1 MVIRAGFFYKGF
13 ASLLFL
19 VIAVSGYSQQ
29 DSIATR
35 HQELLA
41 RLNGTTNDSLQS
53 VFYTEL
59 GRISFS
65 QKDYQAAIGY
75 FKQALPYPEKKRDQ
89 EVIARNHYNIA
100 RCYAAQRAREDAIAS
115 LEKAKTY
122 ASKGGM
128 ILPRIYE
135 EMISIENDAGNIPK
149 VLEYAQKLLSLA
161 QARSDHRLEGRAYNF
176 MGYGYHVYGNIE
188 QAGKSYANALK
199 NYVLAGDTSM
209 IASLQI
215 NMGEYYLGMNN
226 PDSASWYL
234 NQALKTY
241 TAINN
246 KTRMALIYER
256 LGNIYLLQKDFEGLF
271 SLSGKSMALAREMD
285 DKKLLSFYG
294 FQSEAYKLAKLLR
307 GTDSFN
313 VAQASIAQKKELEE
327 IIRNMITNLKLY
339 RQQEVSYQEISKMYQ
354 NLTNA
359 QVLNRDFEGAL
370 ESYSLYSAYE
380 DSFASA
386 ENVKQFATVDARYA
400 FERSRDSLQ
409 LAEEQKRLLLQKE
422 IALNTLKFE
431 YEKKRALAKTE
442 EERKRLLLE
451 EQFKR
456 EAIEKD
462 YIRNRDLNEAR
473 YSQSI
478 ALARAE
484 KDKQAILSQAEIRRL
499 NYIRNLSLAGA
510 GILLLFASGAIW
522 AYAQKRKDNRK
533 IALEK
538 ERSDELLLNILPAEV
553 AEELKAEGRSE
564 ARRYNETTVLFT
576 DFVNFTAISE
586 QFEPEELLHE
596 LNICFTAFDK
606 ILEQYGLEKIK
617 TIGDAYLAVSGLPK
631 PDSRHA
637 AQAARAALD
646 ILTFIKERKKEHA
659 SGFDIRIGINSGP
672 LIAGIVGVK
681 KFAYDIWGDTV
692 NTASRMES
700 SGIPGKINIS
710 QSTFELIHNEFTCVH
725 RGKINAKNKGDIDMY
740 FVDKIIN

>member
-1 MVIRAGFFYKGF
+1 MKIRDSFFYKGLV
-13 ASLLFL
+13 SLLFL
-19 VIAVSGYSQQ
+19 AIAVSGYSQQ
-29 DSIATR
+29 DSIANR
-35 HQELLA
+35 HQELLT
-41 RLNGTTNDSLQS
+41 RLGSTTNDSLQS
-53 VFYTEL
+53 FLNTEL
-59 GRISFS
+59 GRTSFI
-65 QKDYQAAIGY
+65 QKEYHAAIGY
-75 FKQALPYPEKKRDQ
+75 FKQALSYLEKRRDQ
-89 EVIARNHYNIA
+89 EAVARIHLNIA
-100 RCYAAQRAREDAIAS
+100 RCHAAQRAREDAIAS
-115 LEKAKTY
+115 LEKARVY
-122 ASKGGM
+122 ASKDGV

-135 EMISIENDAGNIPK
+135 EMISVENDAGNIPK
-149 VLEYAQKLLSLA
+149 VLEYAQQLLSLA
-161 QARSDHRLEGRAYNF
+161 RTRSDYRLEGRAYNF

-199 NYVLAGDTSM
+199 NYVLAGDTAM
-209 IASLQI
+209 ITSLQI

-241 TAINN
+241 TAANN

-256 LGNIYLLQKDFEGLF
+256 LGGIYLMQKDFEGLF
-271 SLSGKSMALAREMD
+271 NLSKKSISLAREID

-294 FQSEAYKLAKLLR
+294 FQSEAYKLAKLL
-307 GTDSFN
+307 GTTDSFN
-313 VAQASIAQKKELEE
+313 IAQASTEQKKELDE
-327 IIRNMITNLKLY
+327 IIRNMTTNLKLY
-339 RQQEVSYQEISKMYQ
+339 QQQAVSYQEISKMYQ

-370 ESYSLYSAYE
+370 ESYALYSTYK

-462 YIRNRDLNEAR
+462 YIRTRDLNEAR

-478 ALARAE
+478 ALAKAE
-484 KDKQAILSQAEIRRL
+484 KDKQAILSQAEIRQL
-499 NYIRNLSLAGA
+499 NYVRNISLAGA
-510 GILLLFASGAIW
+510 SILLLFASGAIW
-522 AYAQKRKDNRK
+522 AYVQKRKDNRK

-586 QFEPEELLHE
+586 QSEPEELLHE

-631 PDSRHA
+631 PDTRHA
-637 AQAARAALD
+637 TQAVRAALD
-646 ILTFIKERKKEHA
+646 ILTFIAQRKKEHA

-700 SGIPGKINIS
+700 SGLPGKINIS
-710 QSTFELIHNEFTCVH
+710 QATFELIHNEFTCIH